1 MITDP
6 LSHAISQA
14 SPAAASLYAS
24 AVRSSN
30 LRSKADTNMSDS
42 DVIGAAGLAAK
53 KSPLAIA
60 LMRLFTGDN
69 RAATDIVRILT
80 ASVIGKAWHFY
91 KLPLP
96 RIEGEDISKAVL
108 AWHRDGV
115 CRVCGG
121 HGFMVAGGGG
131 LGEGRAVIGDAPC
144 GACHG
149 QGKVSFDRQFA
160 MDRLELA
167 RWLRAE
173 IEREQAI
180 AGAEAMKALGPR
192 MEL

>member
-1 MITDP
+1 MSRITDR
-6 LSHAISQA
+6 
-14 SPAAASLYAS
+14 YAS

-69 RAATDIVRILT
+69 RASVDIVRILT

-96 RIEGEDISKAVL
+96 RIEGADIAKAVL

>member
-1 MITDP
+1 MSRITDR
-6 LSHAISQA
+6 
-14 SPAAASLYAS
+14 YAS

-80 ASVIGKAWHFY
+80 ASVIDKAWHFY